1 MMFPSLRDFVIITDF
16 QLNRFSIA
24 QEYCE
29 NIEVDENCQGTCH
42 LVKTIKKE
50 KPDEKKSPFTANDKV
65 KNELLFL
72 DSENTDNS
80 SVFFSESTNYS
91 FLLNDFDAHPS
102 GVFHPPKSSFCC

>member
-1 MMFPSLRDFVIITDF
+1 MMFPSIRDFIIITDF

-50 KPDEKKSPFTANDKV
+50 SPDSKKSPFTASDKV
-65 KNELLFL
+65 KSELLFL
-72 DSENTDNS
+72 DSENNDQ
-80 SVFFSESTNYS
+80 
-91 FLLNDFDAHPS
+91 FLLSNYDKTAFSYLLIDFDAFPRD
-102 GVFHPPKSSFCC
+102 VFHPPKSSFCC